1 MKLTNK
7 QMYEILKAKKCTDGC
22 EIILD
27 WDEMLMTYHEWLE
40 YIIETYVQLNE
51 DLLKQNEIDTVIGN
65 IKLISKLNHL
75 NLIDFRDFLYSI
87 GSETTTEQE
96 LDRLYDTDVS
106 IIVDGRRIDIEFDAT
121 IYNCILET
129 IEKVIKEY

>member
-7 QMYEILKAKKCTDGC
+7 QMYEILKSKNCADGC
-22 EIILD
+22 EIMLD
-27 WDEMLMTYHEWLE
+27 WEEMLMTYHEWLE
-40 YIIETYVQLNE
+40 YIIETYQQLNN
-51 DLLKQNEIDTVIGN
+51 DLLKQNDIDTVIN
-65 IKLISKLNHL
+65 NVQIISRLTHL

-87 GSETTTEQE
+87 GSESTTEEE
-96 LDRLYDTDVS
+96 LNRLYDTFVS
-106 IIVDGRRIDIEFDAT
+106 IIVDGRKIDIGFDAT